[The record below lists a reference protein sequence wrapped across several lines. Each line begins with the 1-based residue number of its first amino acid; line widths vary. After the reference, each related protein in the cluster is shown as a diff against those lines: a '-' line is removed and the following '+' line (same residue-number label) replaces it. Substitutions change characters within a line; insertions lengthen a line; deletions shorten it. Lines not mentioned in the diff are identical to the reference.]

1 MTESA
6 ARLFEEINQIKAQWE
21 NEVGPSGR
29 KVWPK
34 AIKQRVFQLIEQTVP
49 RKTISKKT
57 GVPYETINV
66 WVHKSQKG
74 RLLPAVNT
82 FHPISV
88 KNELATVTVTD
99 SSQSEIIFKTP
110 KGYEIH
116 GLRASDVLD
125 IIKQLGRL

>member
-1 MTESA
+1 MSES
-6 ARLFEEINQIKAQWE
+6 RDQLIQEIKDIKSQWE

-34 AIKQRVFQLIEQTVP
+34 AIKQRIFRLIDQKVP
-49 RKTISKKT
+49 RRDIAQKT

-66 WVHKSQKG
+66 WVHKGLKRKALTAQS
-74 RLLPAVNT
+74 

-88 KNELATVTVTD
+88 KNEIATVTVPYPPKN
-99 SSQSEIIFKTP
+99 EITFKTP

-116 GLRASDVLD
+116 GLGVSEILA
-125 IIKQLGRL
+125 IIKQIGRL